1 MEENREEGTH
11 SHTQTCTHTHAH
23 AHTHT
28 QTCSAVL
35 CMRLRVCLAFASKS
49 SFSTIPLYDTPC
61 ESRNPLR
68 SFTYY
73 TCLVYQCTRL
83 VCVCVRAH
91 VCLLIVVCS
100 KHASPSAVQCEPPQD
115 PCMQHQCMYKCVC
128 AHTQTCMHV
137 SVYIYL
143 CKYIYTHTNTRT
155 HACMHACTHARML
168 TDILAISTL
177 GIAA

>member
-1 MEENREEGTH
+1 MCVCVCVCVCVCMYTFVSLVCLSVFLSFCVCMMYEFV
-11 SHTQTCTHTHAH
+11 HTRTYTHT
-23 AHTHT
+23 HTHT

-83 VCVCVRAH
+83 VCVCARAH

-128 AHTQTCMHV
+128 AHTLTCMHV
-137 SVYIYL
+137 SVYIS
-143 CKYIYTHTNTRT
+143 
-155 HACMHACTHARML
+155 M
-168 TDILAISTL
+168 
-177 GIAA
+177 